1 MLSHAVPVVEA
12 TWVEGQQEEEARYFS
27 FGPRGEHDFYDTV
40 DNAAIASALARGDR
54 AVRLPPKPFGTFEI
68 RFGASATSSKWTK
81 PPKSGMLQVN
91 LANHNSREVRKWDP
105 DLAAA
110 APTTNAVHTA
120 NPVSQ
125 LGTPLV
131 GRPLAPHVDRHSDAG
146 RRATTHVTPE
156 MRMREAEE
164 QDQAARALASAKCW
178 LLLLVGGALLQL
190 VGCLSTFAWHYRRKL
205 WWCAPL
211 GGAMVLVCAL
221 YFDSVVVAH
230 SETWTRQPVDARGW
244 TSQDSWRSS
253 FWKGGAGY
261 ACLSLIIWLGQTGR
275 LCRKLCG
282 IFFLLASFPASVFA
296 PLLLLAIL
304 CGPVNKEL
312 AALGRA
318 AQ

>member
-1 MLSHAVPVVEA
+1 MANYHE
-12 TWVEGQQEEEARYFS
+12 
-27 FGPRGEHDFYDTV
+27 
-40 DNAAIASALARGDR
+40 
-54 AVRLPPKPFGTFEI
+54 
-68 RFGASATSSKWTK
+68 SS
-81 PPKSGMLQVN
+81 MLQVN

-110 APTTNAVHTA
+110 PSTNAVHTA
-120 NPVSQ
+120 NPVSR

-164 QDQAARALASAKCW
+164 QAVLTYAKCW
-178 LLLLVGGALLQL
+178 LLLLVGGAALQL
-190 VGCLSTFAWHYRRKL
+190 VGCLSTFSWHYRRQ

-211 GGAMVLVCAL
+211 GGAMVFVCAL
-221 YFDSVVVAH
+221 GFDCVLMEH
-230 SETWTRQPVDARGW
+230 SETWTHQARGG
-244 TSQDSWRSS
+244 SQDSWRSS

-282 IFFLLASFPASVFA
+282 IFFLLASFPSSVFA

>member
-1 MLSHAVPVVEA
+1 MH
-12 TWVEGQQEEEARYFS
+12 TR
-27 FGPRGEHDFYDTV
+27 
-40 DNAAIASALARGDR
+40 
-54 AVRLPPKPFGTFEI
+54 
-68 RFGASATSSKWTK
+68 TK
-81 PPKSGMLQVN
+81 
-91 LANHNSREVRKWDP
+91 
-105 DLAAA
+105 
-110 APTTNAVHTA
+110 
-120 NPVSQ
+120 
-125 LGTPLV
+125 

-164 QDQAARALASAKCW
+164 QDQAARALASAKCC

-190 VGCLSTFAWHYRRKL
+190 VGCLSTFSWHYRRKL

-211 GGAMVLVCAL
+211 GGAMVFVCL
-221 YFDSVVVAH
+221 ICFDSVVVAH
-230 SETWTRQPVDARGW
+230 SETWTHQPRGG
-244 TSQDSWRSS
+244 SQPSWRRM
-253 FWKGGAGY
+253 FWQGVSVY

-282 IFFLLASFPASVFA
+282 IFFLLASFPSSVFA

-304 CGPVNKEL
+304 CGPVTKEL